1 VDNLRT
7 LRVLA
12 LLLCLVAPPAL
23 AQHKASTPTP
33 TPMPGETVYR
43 SGILPTGKSLRGE
56 REAGIFV
63 EGAAAACATC
73 HRRSGLGTAE
83 GQIIIPPITG
93 TYLFRPRGKQ
103 IEDMD
108 LRYVQG
114 HGFNREAH
122 TDASLARAIREGV
135 GKNGQKL
142 NYLMPRFNL
151 DDATLAALIAYLKE
165 LSKPPYRGATED
177 TLHFAT
183 IITPDAN
190 PVERQGM
197 LDVLERFF
205 TDKNEFTRGGSRPL
219 RSTSSGVSFRVNRK
233 WQLHVWQLTGPA
245 DGWEQQLRQ
254 RLAAEPVLAV
264 ISGLGGKTWAPVHR
278 FCEQASVPCL
288 LPNVELPVVA
298 EDDFYPMYFS
308 KGVLLEAQL
317 VAKQLEAPRGA
328 PPLRRLVQVYRA
340 GDIGE
345 AAAQA
350 LETAAAATGL
360 TLAKRVL
367 GSGASEQQRTD
378 AIKDLTASDAL
389 MLWLR
394 PDDLSA
400 LPAGATEAGAV
411 FVSGL
416 MGNLEQAPL
425 PAAWRGIARIA
436 YPADLPEM
444 RKFRLNF
451 PLTWFKIKHIPVVAE
466 HVQVDTYIACG
477 ILAEMLGEMLDS
489 FVPDYLEERIE
500 SMLSYRKLTGYYP
513 RLGLAQGQRF
523 ASKGGYIARFADAQG
538 TRLLADSEWIVP

>member
-1 VDNLRT
+1 MIRI
-7 LRVLA
+7 LA
-12 LLLCLVAPPAL
+12 LLLWFFALPVPAQQQ
-23 AQHKASTPTP
+23 AASPLPTP
-33 TPMPGETVYR
+33 GEIVYR
-43 SGILPTGKSLRGE
+43 SGVLPSGKTLRGE

-63 EGAAAACATC
+63 EGASAACATC

-135 GKNGQKL
+135 GKNGRKL
-142 NYLMPRFNL
+142 NYLMPRFDL
-151 DDATLAALIAYLKE
+151 DDATMASLVAYLKD
-165 LSKPPYRGATED
+165 LSKAPYRGATED

-183 IITPDAN
+183 VITPDAD

-197 LDVLERFF
+197 LAVLERFF
-205 TDKNEFTRGGSRPL
+205 ADKNEFTRGGSRPL
-219 RSTSSGVSFRVNRK
+219 RSTSTGVGFRVNRK
-233 WQLHVWQLTGPA
+233 WQLHVWQLAGPA
-245 DGWEQQLRQ
+245 DSWEQQLRQ

-298 EDDFYPMYFS
+298 EGDFYPMYFS

-317 VAKQLEAPRGA
+317 IAKRLEQRGD

-340 GDIGE
+340 GDVGE
-345 AAAQA
+345 TAARA
-350 LETAAAATGL
+350 LATAAAALGL
-360 TLAKRVL
+360 EVTERVL
-367 GSGASEQQRTD
+367 GSGSVVQGQIEAT
-378 AIKDLTASDAL
+378 KDLDAGDAL
-389 MLWLR
+389 VLWLR
-394 PDDLSA
+394 PDDLSV
-400 LPAGATEAGAV
+400 LPAGIPKAAAV
-411 FVSGL
+411 FMSGL
-416 MGNLEQAPL
+416 MGHLEQAPL
-425 PAAWRGIARIA
+425 PAAWRAVARMA

-444 RKFRLNF
+444 RKFRMNF
-451 PLTWFKIKHIPVVAE
+451 PLTWFKIKRIPVVAE
-466 HVQVDTYIACG
+466 RVQVDTYIACG
-477 ILAEMLGEMLDS
+477 IVAEMLGEMLDS
-489 FVPDYLEERIE
+489 FVPEYLEERIE
-500 SMLSYRKLTGYYP
+500 SMLSYRTLTGFYP

-523 ASKGGYIARFADAQG
+523 ASKGGYIARFAEAQG
-538 TRLLADSEWIVP
+538 TRIVADSEWIVP